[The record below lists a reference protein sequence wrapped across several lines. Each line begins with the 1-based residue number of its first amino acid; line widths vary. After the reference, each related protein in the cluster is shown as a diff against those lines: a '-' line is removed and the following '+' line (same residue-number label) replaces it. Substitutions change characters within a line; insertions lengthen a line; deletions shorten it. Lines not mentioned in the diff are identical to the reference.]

1 MSTNKPNDLRYDQDE
16 KKKSSRSK
24 VVIFILLVALVIA
37 AVIIVGLIVALVVT
51 VVDDDDDGEQ
61 TLVVTVV
68 DDDDDGEQ
76 TCESGTCEELAAVVG
91 ARMNANADPC
101 EDFFEFACG
110 GFVAEQGEVRNKL
123 IGYS

>member
-24 VVIFILLVALVIA
+24 VIIFILLVALVIA
-37 AVIIVGLIVALVVT
+37 AVIVVGLIVALVVI
-51 VVDDDDDGEQ
+51 VV
-61 TLVVTVV
+61 
-68 DDDDDGEQ
+68 DDDDGEQ
-76 TCESGTCEELAAVVG
+76 TCESETCEELAAVVG
-91 ARMNANADPC
+91 ARMNDNADPC

-110 GFVAEQGEVRNKL
+110 GFVAEQGKVRNKR